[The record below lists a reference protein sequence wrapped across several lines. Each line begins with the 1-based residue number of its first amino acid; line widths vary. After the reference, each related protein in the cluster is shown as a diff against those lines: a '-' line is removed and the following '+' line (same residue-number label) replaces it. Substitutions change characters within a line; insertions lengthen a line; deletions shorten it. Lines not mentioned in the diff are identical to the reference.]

1 MHISLSPF
9 KSLDWHAICS
19 IVHLRRPDKN
29 MELKKAIKTAI
40 NYETKIRDLYLK
52 SVNTCQDDTGCK
64 VLQILAREEQEHID
78 HLAAMLKELE
88 ESGKITPKE
97 LKSAIPSNA
106 KIAKSVARLKEK
118 SANDRQSSDLDLLKL
133 ALEIEKETSD
143 FYSQMV
149 NTLNA
154 EGQELFE
161 PFVEIE
167 NGHISIV
174 QAEMDNLNGLGFWFD
189 FQEFD
194 LEG

>member
-1 MHISLSPF
+1 
-9 KSLDWHAICS
+9 
-19 IVHLRRPDKN
+19 
-29 MELKKAIKTAI
+29 MELEKAIKTAI
-40 NYETKIRDLYLK
+40 NYEIKIRDLYLK
-52 SVNTCQDDTGCK
+52 SANTCQDDTGCK

-78 HLAAMLKELE
+78 HLTMMLSELKE
-88 ESGKITPKE
+88 SGEIKPKK
-97 LKSAIPSNA
+97 LKSAIPSSE
-106 KIAKSVARLKEK
+106 KIAESVAKLNKK
-118 SANDRQSSDLDLLKL
+118 SASQPKSSDLDLLKL
-133 ALEIEKETSD
+133 ALEIEKETSN

-149 NTLNA
+149 NSLDV